1 MALNVSYV
9 NRIGY
14 YTKTEKWKDEPERKF
29 KNWMCHANVDLWAD
43 MYFYK
48 AKEDY
53 DDFGTKVKK
62 GDNRNVR
69 INYCGRLPK
78 DTTII
83 PYEDY
88 KKSYDVL

>member
-1 MALNVSYV
+1 
-9 NRIGY
+9 
-14 YTKTEKWKDEPERKF
+14 
-29 KNWMCHANVDLWAD
+29 